1 MPFTA
6 SSFGALVQGNGFT
19 LWHYRTT
26 DARAVVTAAG
36 YFSAIAD
43 SLQPGDLMI
52 LQAADSLA
60 LLPIRSGPAFGTGVT
75 LHGVV
80 GPLSL
85 FRSVAHGITIG
96 QAASAVVRTI
106 VLAPLAAAVLAG
118 STIPASASVSGPVAQ
133 VVFSLRDRD
142 DVVIPPLR
150 TAAVSNGA
158 ASTSFPAPPVG
169 AGYRIR
175 VEDAADPSIGMTSR
189 SFSVGQALN
198 LLAQEDGTFLLL
210 EQGSG
215 ALRR

>member
-19 LWHYRTT
+19 LWHYRTADT
-26 DARAVVTAAG
+26 RAMVTAAG
-36 YFSAIAD
+36 YFAAIAG

-60 LLPIRSGPAFGTGVT
+60 LLPVRSGPALGTGVT
-75 LHGVV
+75 LDGVV

-96 QAASAVVRTI
+96 QAASVVVRTI

-118 STIPASASVSGPVAQ
+118 STIPASASVSGPIAQ

-150 TAAVSNGA
+150 VVAVSNGA
-158 ASTSFPAPPVG
+158 ASTSFPAPPLGV
-169 AGYRIR
+169 GYRIR

-189 SFSVGQALN
+189 SFSVGQDLN
-198 LLAQEDGTFLLL
+198 LLTQEDGSFLRL